1 MAWDWCKQNKI
12 DSGTDAFQEKLKNL
26 KNKTKK
32 NLQVWCPPPKGG
44 ADHLPPCFIVPSS
57 DEARR

>member
-26 KNKTKK
+26 KKQTKK

-44 ADHLPPCFIVPSS
+44 LIIYHPAS
-57 DEARR
+57 

>member
-26 KNKTKK
+26 KKQTKK
-32 NLQVWCPPPKGG
+32 KPTSLVPSSEGG